1 MFLGK
6 GVHFKDH
13 IVTAALLQW
22 HGEGGGRGW
31 LPRAALAKGWHFD
44 DK

>member
-22 HGEGGGRGW
+22 HGEGGGAR
-31 LPRAALAKGWHFD
+31 LAAPGSTCQGAAFRR
-44 DK
+44 